1 MKLVITNDFA
11 LMLAM
16 MENKPFISVDIREGK
31 TDAEGTFITASTFP
45 SGQIYMAQTDASSNS
60 DTNIK
65 FLLESVLTTSED
77 SSIYNVILDM
87 HTLSSETHKRIS
99 NVLSSEFTGMN
110 MTVFM
115 TENEEDRTN
124 STYID
129 EYAEKIYDSFIE
141 GLNSG
146 ATLIN
151 LPDIDFFEEKKRL
164 ILDERFV
171 PRFVPGFLS
180 CFLILGAEDFSSQ
193 LYKMIKKEG
202 TKVFFE
208 YDRSFKD
215 YLDASGDNA
224 IGGN

>member
-129 EYAEKIYDSFIE
+129 EYAEKIYD
-141 GLNSG
+141 
-146 ATLIN
+146 
-151 LPDIDFFEEKKRL
+151 
-164 ILDERFV
+164 
-171 PRFVPGFLS
+171 
-180 CFLILGAEDFSSQ
+180 
-193 LYKMIKKEG
+193 
-202 TKVFFE
+202 
-208 YDRSFKD
+208 
-215 YLDASGDNA
+215 
-224 IGGN
+224 